1 MQLETQLHCDVAH
14 CITMA
19 GREKRSRKEGGRR
32 REGGKGGGRR
42 REGGRR
48 EVGKEE

>member
-1 MQLETQLHCDVAH
+1 MQLETQLHCDVPH

-32 REGGKGGGRR
+32 GEGGKG
-42 REGGRR
+42 
-48 EVGKEE
+48 EVGEEKEERGR